1 MTVLKNRWM
10 IYAMLFACWALAASF
25 LAGYYWLQYKD
36 VVDRISGVLISV
48 NIGIDYGNGT
58 RASHNNTEAVTG
70 ETLFDVTKQV
80 SNVTYQVGVW
90 GTEVVSIDNV
100 SKQGSFGWTYWIW
113 NSTSRSWS
121 IVWENADNYM
131 VTNEETFMWYYQN
144 DFNPPP

>member
-1 MTVLKNRWM
+1 
-10 IYAMLFACWALAASF
+10 MLFACWGLAASF
-25 LAGYYWLQYKD
+25 FAGYYWLQYKD

-58 RASHNNTEAVTG
+58 RTSHNTTKTVTG
-70 ETLFDVTKQV
+70 ATLFDVTKQV

-90 GTEVVSIDNV
+90 GTEVVSINNV

-113 NSTSRSWS
+113 NSTSLAWS
-121 IVWENADNYM
+121 IVWENADKYR

-144 DFNPPP
+144 DFNPPT

>member
-1 MTVLKNRWM
+1 
-10 IYAMLFACWALAASF
+10 MLFACWGLTASF

-36 VVDRISGVLISV
+36 IVDRISGVLISV

-58 RASHNNTEAVTG
+58 RTLHNNTKTVTG
-70 ETLFDVTKQV
+70 ATLFDVTKQV

-90 GTEVVSIDNV
+90 GTEVVSINNL